1 MALRVAS
8 QRAKTAVRAETS
20 VEALDPTGFVQR
32 GRRLFIDTNIFMDTD
47 PRRAGGLKR
56 LFERCK
62 DDIALNDNPIVVPT
76 KVVDELRKQ
85 SGISPAGLTEER
97 AAAVRKATNALT
109 FLESVEPLGLVRKDL
124 GHNSNPYADDLF
136 VEIFSRIADKY
147 EMCLLTLDIT
157 LRLRI
162 RLIAA
167 KSDRRLVAGM
177 LNKDG
182 QIEVDTDQVLYEKG
196 VRKLE
201 KMQRQIDEGT
211 DVAKSEREAAALRP
225 LLEDFQLTLGTASA
239 ERRPITPTRAPRETR
254 RPQSRSPQ
262 AFSHLAKFRGPDQ
275 MLGAAVIPS
284 EGDGVRFDSV
294 AGTASFTLGRLLGEG
309 GEGHVYEVSGHA
321 DLVAKIFHAD
331 HRTLHR
337 QAKVTLLMARGLDR
351 DGIAFPSSVITNMSG
366 EFVGYAMSRAEGKEF
381 QSTLMRPKRFVET
394 YPNWTKADL
403 VDVCISFLEK
413 VAYLHSL
420 NILLGDINPKNLMVE
435 AKKSVWII
443 DADSWQL
450 EGYPC
455 PVGTAMFTAPTL
467 KGDYA
472 DNLRTMEEELFAV
485 ATMLFMVLITG
496 QFPYNRV
503 GTDLDI
509 PQLIGEGK
517 FAFQFQGRSDQDQP
531 DGKWKYMW
539 SHLPFK
545 VKKLFWHTFHRD
557 GDRYTRRPTAT
568 EWLAVFRDYKAFFGS
583 ADDFDPM
590 SHDVYPIRF
599 RAFRPDTPIRDCPRC
614 KRKNAIVGDWDDDLQ
629 SYYEPELCFDCSR
642 EGRPA
647 RQSTRTPPMA
657 ICKTCGRTVL
667 KSSMT
672 YGRCEECTKK
682 ATQLDPARLCSDCR
696 RPFITFDHVEW
707 FKGKGLDIPKSHLT
721 ASKKPCP
728 PLAPTSGAK
737 PRTQSTK
744 RTVQPQ
750 KSLLARI
757 FDWFRN

>member
-1 MALRVAS
+1 M
-8 QRAKTAVRAETS
+8 
-20 VEALDPTGFVQR
+20 LDPTVFVQA
-32 GRRLFIDTNIFMDTD
+32 GRRLFIDTNVFMDTD
-47 PRRAGGLKR
+47 TRRAGGLKR

-62 DDIALNDNPIVVPT
+62 DDIARNDNPIVVPT

-85 SGISPAGLTEER
+85 SRISSVGLSEER
-97 AAAVRKATNALT
+97 AAAVRKAANALT

-124 GHNSNPYADDLF
+124 GDSSNPYADDLF
-136 VEIFSRIADKY
+136 VEIFTRIADKY
-147 EMCLLTLDIT
+147 EMCLLTQDIT

-167 KSDRRLVAGM
+167 KSDRRLVAGV
-177 LNKDG
+177 LSKDG
-182 QIEVDTDQVLYEKG
+182 QIEVDTDQVLCEKG
-196 VRKLE
+196 ARKLE
-201 KMQRQIDEGT
+201 KMQRQIDEVSE
-211 DVAKSEREAAALRP
+211 VAKSEREAAVLRP
-225 LLEDFQLTLGTASA
+225 LLEDFRQTLGVVPSA
-239 ERRPITPTRAPRETR
+239 RPIMTNRAPRETR
-254 RPQSRSPQ
+254 QAQSRSPR
-262 AFSHLAKFRGPDQ
+262 AFSYLAKFRGPDQ
-275 MLGAAVIPS
+275 LLGGVAIPR
-284 EGDGVRFDSV
+284 EGDDVRFDSA
-294 AGTASFTLGRLLGEG
+294 AGGGASFTLGRLLGEG
-309 GEGHVYEVSGHA
+309 GEGHVYEVSGHT
-321 DLVAKIFHAD
+321 DVVAKIFD
-331 HRTLHR
+331 VEHRTLHR

-351 DGIAFPSSVITNMSG
+351 EGIAFPSSVITNMSG
-366 EFVGYAMSRAEGKEF
+366 EFVGYAMPRAEGKEF

-394 YPNWTKADL
+394 YPNWSKADL

-435 AKKSVWII
+435 AKKAVWII

-455 PVGTAMFTAPTL
+455 PVGTAMFTAPTV

-509 PQLIGEGK
+509 PQLIEEGK

-557 GDRYTRRPTAT
+557 GDRYTRRPTAP
-568 EWLAVFRDYKAFFGS
+568 EWLAVFREYKAFFGS

-590 SHDVYPIRF
+590 SHDVYPFRF

-614 KRKNAIVGDWDDDLQ
+614 KRKNAIVGDWDDNLQ
-629 SYYEPELCFDCSR
+629 SYYEPELCFDCSQ
-642 EGRPA
+642 EGRPP
-647 RQSTRTPPMA
+647 RQSARTPPMA
-657 ICKTCGRTVL
+657 ICKTCSRSVL

-672 YGRCEECTKK
+672 YGRCEECTEK

-696 RPFITFDHVEW
+696 RPFITVDHAEW
-707 FKGKGLDIPKSHLT
+707 FTGKGLDIPKSHLT
-721 ASKKPCP
+721 ATKKACPPTPPSAKKPRVQ
-728 PLAPTSGAK
+728 PTK
-737 PRTQSTK
+737 T
-744 RTVQPQ
+744 TVQPR
-750 KSLLARI
+750 KSLLARL
-757 FDWFRN
+757 FDWIWN